1 MKKSKW
7 RHTVKDVYFIVT
19 ERKKKENEIWLEINR
34 KPETLKQKYVIPY
47 LVIKYREKEI

>member
-7 RHTVKDVYFIVT
+7 RHTAKDIYYIVT
-19 ERKKKENEIWLEINR
+19 EREKNESWLEINR

-47 LVIKYREKEI
+47 LV